1 MEEWL
6 SGADILKNL
15 GLRFKDYRLR
25 LNLTQKEVSE
35 KTAISIPTIYKFENG
50 RLNDMST
57 SNLMK
62 LIRIVG
68 LQSNWDKLL
77 PQLPE
82 SPYLYKEEKKRQ
94 RVRHLKSYDIK
105 NK

>member
-1 MEEWL
+1 MEDWL
-6 SGADILKNL
+6 SAAQILKNL
-15 GLRFKDYRLR
+15 GFRFKDYRLR

-50 RLNDMST
+50 LLNDMST

-62 LIRIVG
+62 LVRVLG
-68 LQSNWDKLL
+68 LQSNWDKLM

-94 RVRHLKSYDIK
+94 RVRHIKSK
-105 NK
+105 NEN